1 MSENVNHS
9 IAGSWLGKY
18 GYQDDSDGS
27 TFEAVFLESRGYI
40 EGSILDDCS
49 LGEAFVTGTFVYP
62 NISFT
67 KKYRKPGLEPVE
79 YRGQMSEDGQSLLG
93 VWTIKAERPGLL
105 DNRAPGPPLETAQ
118 RMLFQSRPCA
128 KNCLPRQGRDG

>member
-1 MSENVNHS
+1 MSDQVNHS

-79 YRGQMSEDGQSLLG
+79 YRGQMSADGQSLLG
-93 VWTIKAERPGLL
+93 IWSIKSQREGFF
-105 DNRAPGPPLETAQ
+105 DNRGTWTA
-118 RMLFQSRPCA
+118 F
-128 KNCLPRQGRDG
+128 RDGTENAFPIKTLRKELLAQSGA